1 VQRSAIAVPRQIP
14 KGASTLNPNPRNA
27 PQFLYPPCATAVDA
41 HSKSFFNLKGDM
53 AKPTQSNQ
61 SDLSNSSVLSGGDY
75 VFIVFV
81 LAVLTAVLGPPI
93 WKGWMLS
100 AAGPGKPI
108 PMGTVQRIRFVGNL
122 GIDTQIDTDD
132 RSFMVSG
139 ISKLQKGMP
148 VHLRRGGWSDALCNA
163 DASICERLMGSD

>member
-1 VQRSAIAVPRQIP
+1 MHPSY
-14 KGASTLNPNPRNA
+14 LC
-27 PQFLYPPCATAVDA
+27 PPCATAVDA
-41 HSKSFFNLKGDM
+41 NSNSFFNLKGDM
-53 AKPTQSNQ
+53 AKPTQSTD
-61 SDLSNSSVLSGGDY
+61 SDKSTSSVLSGGDY

-81 LAVLTAVLGPPI
+81 LAVLTAVLAPPI
-93 WKGWMLS
+93 GKSVKLS
-100 AAGPGKPI
+100 AAGAGKPI

-148 VHLRRGGWSDALCNA
+148 VHLRRGGWSDALCNT
-163 DASICERLMGSD
+163 DTSICERLMGSD

>member
-1 VQRSAIAVPRQIP
+1 
-14 KGASTLNPNPRNA
+14 
-27 PQFLYPPCATAVDA
+27 
-41 HSKSFFNLKGDM
+41 M
-53 AKPTQSNQ
+53 AKPTQSDQ
-61 SDLSNSSVLSGGDY
+61 STSSVLSGGDY

-81 LAVLTAVLGPPI
+81 LVVLTAVLGPPI

-148 VHLRRGGWSDALCNA
+148 VHLRRGSWSDALCNA